1 MKKISCLSALLIFFA
16 LSLTSTGC
24 SSAGDKPNS
33 KFKGV
38 QVGAITYSYRSMPD
52 QSLTATLDYAVES
65 GISSVELMGNI
76 MENYLGIP
84 ENQDDVKEWRMS
96 VPMSK
101 IREVKKMF
109 SDRGVK
115 IHIVKFSLRRWSE
128 EEIDYAFNVCR
139 ELGAMGITMEI
150 SEETAKR
157 LAPFAEKHN
166 LYVIFH
172 NHGQPGEPGFNFD
185 KFLAYGSKLMLN
197 LDVGHYY
204 GATGEHPNKVIE
216 RLHDRIVSIHIK
228 DKTSPDATEPDT
240 NRPFGEGDTPV
251 IEILQLIRDKKWPI
265 ICDIE
270 LEYPVPENSDAV
282 KEVAK
287 CLEYCKQALES

>member
-16 LSLTSTGC
+16 LSITSTGC

-38 QVGAITYSYRSMPD
+38 QIGAITYSYRSMPD

-76 MENYLGIP
+76 LENYLGIP
-84 ENQDDVKEWRMS
+84 ENQDDIKEWRMS

-128 EEIDYAFNVCR
+128 EEINYAFNVCR

-265 ICDIE
+265 VCDIE

>member
-1 MKKISCLSALLIFFA
+1 MKKIGYLSVLLILFTLSTTFF
-16 LSLTSTGC
+16 GC

-38 QVGAITYSYRSMPD
+38 QVGAITYSYRSLPD

-76 MENYLGIP
+76 LEEYLGIP

-115 IHIVKFSLRRWSE
+115 IHIIKFSLRRWSE

-228 DKTSPDATEPDT
+228 DKTSPDAIEPDT
-240 NRPFGEGDTPV
+240 NKPFGEGDTPV
-251 IEILQLIRDKKWPI
+251 VEILQLIRDKKWPI
-265 ICDIE
+265 VCDIE
-270 LEYPVPENSDAV
+270 LEYPVPDNSDAV